1 MPEND
6 TPTDGKGM
14 PNVPARNPKRTSGY
28 RSAITARPEA
38 RLDGNSPVGRRVRDL
53 FRALMERLGNPTDV
67 IIVADVLALAELKA
81 AAEVAR
87 VRLLEKGQNS
97 NECVRLENLTRRAE
111 ARVGLELGA
120 AAKKE
125 PESLEQYLARTAI
138 DTDDGE
144 IDGDLID
151 GEETL

>member
-1 MPEND
+1 MPEID
-6 TPTDGKGM
+6 TSTDGKGM
-14 PNVPARNPKRTSGY
+14 PNVPAKNPKRTPGY

-120 AAKKE
+120 GAKVDAPDWRDLLVGDRDE
-125 PESLEQYLARTAI
+125 ESD
-138 DTDDGE
+138 DTTEG
-144 IDGDLID
+144 GAS
-151 GEETL
+151 